1 MKPTNTPAP
10 SNALDSTINAAYDL
24 IKAGRIDEADQLC
37 RGLLA
42 LTPNPRTAVL
52 ASAIAEARPDLPRAL
67 EIVNAAIEHHG
78 EKAELLLK
86 QAQVLMQLR
95 RRVEG
100 VAAARRAAEICP
112 ADARLLQAIA
122 KVHVEWRNEPAEAKP
137 LLQRARELLPTD
149 PAILYDSALCHFY
162 LNETDEAA
170 DLLERVLTLAP
181 GNGFAL
187 YVRSQLRTQTAA
199 QNNVEYLRAT
209 LLRPQ
214 IRKQDAISAYF
225 ALSKELED
233 IGEYQE
239 SFAALSEGNRIKRS
253 TLAYDVRTDV
263 DAMQK
268 VMTHFSRE
276 ALAQAAPGE
285 PAAGPIF
292 IVGMPRT
299 GTTLVERI
307 LGSHAD
313 VVSLGELVDFPAEM
327 TALAERTYVSAGS
340 KEPDLLRASLQ
351 MDFAELGRN
360 YLKAVQPLAG
370 GRKYFIDKL
379 PFNFRY
385 CGLIHQALPN
395 AKIVH
400 LTRDPLDTCYAVF
413 KTLFINAYHYS
424 YQLDELAQFYVA
436 YRRTMAHWHAV
447 MPGVICDVNYEDLVA
462 DPPAQC
468 RRLLDWCGLPW
479 QDDVLDFHR
488 SRVASTTASA
498 AQVRKP
504 IYTSSVQKWR
514 NFAQQ
519 LQPVVRRL
527 AAAGLVDAEGNA
539 LPSPGPG

>member
-1 MKPTNTPAP
+1 MQPTTPP
-10 SNALDSTINAAYDL
+10 VRSSTLDSTINAAYEL
-24 IKAGRIDEADQLC
+24 LKADRVDEADQLC
-37 RGLLA
+37 QGLLA
-42 LTPNPRTAVL
+42 LTPNTRTAVL
-52 ASAIAEARPDLPRAL
+52 ASAIAEARFDLLRAL

-78 EKAELLLK
+78 EAADLLLK
-86 QAQVLMQLR
+86 QAQGLMGLR

-100 VAAARRAAEICP
+100 VAAARRAADICP

-122 KVHVEWRNEPAEAKP
+122 KVHVERNEPAEAKP
-137 LLQRARELLPTD
+137 LLEMARELMPTD
-149 PAILYDSALCHFY
+149 PAILYDLAVSHFY
-162 LNETDEAA
+162 LNEMDEAA
-170 DLLERVLTLAP
+170 TLLERVLTVAP

-187 YVRSQLRTQTAA
+187 YVRSQLGTQTAA
-199 QNNVEYLRAT
+199 KNHVELLRGA
-209 LLRPQ
+209 LLRPH
-214 IRKQDAISAYF
+214 IRKQDAISSYF
-225 ALSKELED
+225 ALAKELED

-239 SFAALSEGNRIKRS
+239 SFAALNEGNRIKRS
-253 TLAYDVRTDV
+253 TLDYRVQTDL

-268 VMTHFSRE
+268 VMTHYTRD
-276 ALAQAAPGE
+276 ALAQAATGE
-285 PAAGPIF
+285 AAAGPIF

-307 LGSHAD
+307 LGSHSD

-327 TALAERTYVSAGS
+327 TALAQQTYASSGATD
-340 KEPDLLRASLQ
+340 PDLLRTSLQ

-360 YLKAVQPLAG
+360 YLRAVRPLAG
-370 GRKYFIDKL
+370 ERKYFVDKL

-424 YQLDELAQFYVA
+424 YQLDELAQFYVG
-436 YRRTMAHWHAV
+436 YRRTMEHWHAV
-447 MPGVICDVNYEDLVA
+447 LPGVMYDLSYEDLVA

-468 RRLLDWCGLPW
+468 RRLLEFCGLPW
-479 QDDVLDFHR
+479 QDDVLEFHQ
-488 SRVASTTASA
+488 SRAASTTASA

-504 IYTSSVQKWR
+504 IYKSSVKKWR
-514 NFAQQ
+514 HFESQ

-527 AAAGLVDAEGNA
+527 AAAGLVDAQGNA
-539 LPSPGPG
+539 LPAAG

>member
-1 MKPTNTPAP
+1 MQPTSSSALSNTR
-10 SNALDSTINAAYDL
+10 DSTIAAAYDL
-24 IKAGRIDEADQLC
+24 LKAGRVDDAEKLC
-37 RGLLA
+37 QGLLA
-42 LTPNPRTAVL
+42 LTPNIKTAVL
-52 ASAIAEARPDLPRAL
+52 ASTIAEERDDLPRAL
-67 EIVNAAIEHHG
+67 QVVDAAIEHHG
-78 EKAELLLK
+78 ISAELLLR
-86 QAQVLMQLR
+86 QAQVLMRLR
-95 RRVEG
+95 RRTEG
-100 VAAARRAAEICP
+100 VCAARRAAEISAP
-112 ADARLLQAIA
+112 DARLLQALA
-122 KVHVEWRNEPAEAKP
+122 KVHSERNEPAEAKP
-137 LLQRARELLPTD
+137 LLQRARELLPLD
-149 PAILYDSALCHFY
+149 PAILYDSAVCHFY
-162 LNETDEAA
+162 LNEMDEAA
-170 DLLERVLTLAP
+170 TLLERVLTLAP

-187 YVRSQLRTQTAA
+187 YIRSQLRTQTAA
-199 QNNVEYLRAT
+199 TNHVDHLRNT
-209 LLRPQ
+209 LMRPQ
-214 IRKQDAISAYF
+214 IRRQDAISTYF
-225 ALSKELED
+225 ALAKELED
-233 IGEYQE
+233 LGEYQE

-253 TLAYDVRTDV
+253 TLAYDVRNDI

-276 ALAQAAPGE
+276 ALAQAVPGE
-285 PAAGPIF
+285 PATGPIF

-327 TALAERTYVSAGS
+327 TALAERAYASAGS

-447 MPGVICDVNYEDLVA
+447 MPGVICDVSYEDLVG

-504 IYTSSVQKWR
+504 IYASSVRKWR
-514 NFAQQ
+514 NFSQQ

>member
-1 MKPTNTPAP
+1 MQPT
-10 SNALDSTINAAYDL
+10 SSSALSSTRDSTIAAAYDL
-24 IKAGRIDEADQLC
+24 LKAGRVDDAEKLC
-37 RGLLA
+37 QGLLA
-42 LTPNPRTAVL
+42 LTPNIKTAVL
-52 ASAIAEARPDLPRAL
+52 ASTIAEERDDLPRAL
-67 EIVNAAIEHHG
+67 QVVDAAIEHHG
-78 EKAELLLK
+78 ISAELLLR
-86 QAQVLMQLR
+86 QAQVLMRLR
-95 RRVEG
+95 RRTEG
-100 VAAARRAAEICP
+100 VSAARRAAEISAP
-112 ADARLLQAIA
+112 DARLLQALA
-122 KVHVEWRNEPAEAKP
+122 KLHSERNEPAEAKP
-137 LLQRARELLPTD
+137 LLARARELLPLD
-149 PAILYDSALCHFY
+149 PAILYDSAVCHFY
-162 LNETDEAA
+162 LNEMDEAA
-170 DLLERVLTLAP
+170 TLLERVLTLAP

-187 YVRSQLRTQTAA
+187 YIRSQLRTQTAST
-199 QNNVEYLRAT
+199 NHVDHLRNT
-209 LLRPQ
+209 LMRPQ
-214 IRKQDAISAYF
+214 IRRQDAISTYF
-225 ALSKELED
+225 ALAKELED
-233 IGEYQE
+233 LGEYQE

-253 TLAYDVRTDV
+253 TLAYDVRSDI

-285 PAAGPIF
+285 PATGPIF

-327 TALAERTYVSAGS
+327 TTLAERAYASAGS
-340 KEPDLLRASLQ
+340 NEPDLLRASLQ

-436 YRRTMAHWHAV
+436 YRRTMTHWHAV
-447 MPGVICDVNYEDLVA
+447 MPGVICDVSYEDLVA

-498 AQVRKP
+498 AQVRQP
-504 IYTSSVQKWR
+504 IYTSSVRKWR
-514 NFAQQ
+514 NFSQQ

-527 AAAGLVDAEGNA
+527 AAAGLVDEEGSA

>member
-1 MKPTNTPAP
+1 MQPTSSSALSNTR
-10 SNALDSTINAAYDL
+10 DSTIAAAYDL
-24 IKAGRIDEADQLC
+24 LKAGRVDDAEKLC
-37 RGLLA
+37 QGLLV
-42 LTPNPRTAVL
+42 LTPNIKTAVL
-52 ASAIAEARPDLPRAL
+52 ASTIAEERDDLPRAL
-67 EIVNAAIEHHG
+67 QVVDAAIEHHG
-78 EKAELLLK
+78 ISAELLLR
-86 QAQVLMQLR
+86 QAQVLMRLR
-95 RRVEG
+95 RRTEG
-100 VAAARRAAEICP
+100 VSAARRAAEISAP
-112 ADARLLQAIA
+112 DARLLQALA
-122 KVHVEWRNEPAEAKP
+122 KVHSERNEPAEAKP
-137 LLQRARELLPTD
+137 LLARARELLPLD
-149 PAILYDSALCHFY
+149 PAILYDSAVCHFY
-162 LNETDEAA
+162 LNEMDEAA
-170 DLLERVLTLAP
+170 TLLERVLTLAP

-187 YVRSQLRTQTAA
+187 YIRSQLRTQTAST
-199 QNNVEYLRAT
+199 NHVDHLRNT
-209 LLRPQ
+209 LMRPQ
-214 IRKQDAISAYF
+214 IRRQDAISTYF
-225 ALSKELED
+225 ALAKELED
-233 IGEYQE
+233 LGEYQE

-253 TLAYDVRTDV
+253 TLAYDVRSDI

-285 PAAGPIF
+285 PATGPIF

-327 TALAERTYVSAGS
+327 TTLAERAYASAGS
-340 KEPDLLRASLQ
+340 NEPDLLRASLQ

-370 GRKYFIDKL
+370 GRKYFVDKL

-447 MPGVICDVNYEDLVA
+447 MPGVICDVSYEDLVG

-498 AQVRKP
+498 AQVRQP
-504 IYTSSVQKWR
+504 IYTSSVRKWR
-514 NFAQQ
+514 NFSQQ

-527 AAAGLVDAEGNA
+527 AAAGLVDEEGNA

>member
-1 MKPTNTPAP
+1 MQPTSSSALSNTR
-10 SNALDSTINAAYDL
+10 DSTIAAAYDL
-24 IKAGRIDEADQLC
+24 LKAGRVDDAEKLC
-37 RGLLA
+37 QGLLA
-42 LTPNPRTAVL
+42 LTPNIKTAVL
-52 ASAIAEARPDLPRAL
+52 ASTIAEERDDLPRAL
-67 EIVNAAIEHHG
+67 QVVDAAIEHHG
-78 EKAELLLK
+78 ISAELLLR
-86 QAQVLMQLR
+86 QAQVLMRLR
-95 RRVEG
+95 RRTEG
-100 VAAARRAAEICP
+100 VSAARRAAEISAP
-112 ADARLLQAIA
+112 DARLLQALA
-122 KVHVEWRNEPAEAKP
+122 KLHSERNEPAEAKP
-137 LLQRARELLPTD
+137 LLARARELLPLD
-149 PAILYDSALCHFY
+149 PAILYDSAVCHFY
-162 LNETDEAA
+162 LNEMDEAA
-170 DLLERVLTLAP
+170 TLLERVLTLAP

-187 YVRSQLRTQTAA
+187 YIRSQLRTQTAST
-199 QNNVEYLRAT
+199 NHVDHLRNT
-209 LLRPQ
+209 LMRPQ
-214 IRKQDAISAYF
+214 IRRQDAISTYF
-225 ALSKELED
+225 ALAKELED
-233 IGEYQE
+233 LGEYQE

-253 TLAYDVRTDV
+253 TLAYDVRNDL

-285 PAAGPIF
+285 PATGPIF

-327 TALAERTYVSAGS
+327 TILAERAYASAGS
-340 KEPDLLRASLQ
+340 NEPDLLRASLQ

-447 MPGVICDVNYEDLVA
+447 MPGVICDVSYEDLVG

-504 IYTSSVQKWR
+504 IYTSSVRKWR
-514 NFAQQ
+514 NFSQQ